1 MIFISG
7 NFFLTKLTESSLDRL
22 STMIIGTSII
32 SEKGQVTI
40 PKEIRDKL
48 GIVQGDRLVFDLKG
62 NEIIIKKTGTNKV
75 SKILKEQK
83 PWKISSVEF
92 QRKLRD
98 EWE

>member
-1 MIFISG
+1 MIV
-7 NFFLTKLTESSLDRL
+7 
-22 STMIIGTSII
+22 GTSII
-32 SEKGQVTI
+32 SEKGQITI

-62 NEIIIKKTGTNKV
+62 NEIIVKKTRTNKV
-75 SKILKEQK
+75 SKILKKQK
-83 PWKISSVEF
+83 PWKISSIEF

>member
-1 MIFISG
+1 MIV
-7 NFFLTKLTESSLDRL
+7 
-22 STMIIGTSII
+22 GTSII

-48 GIVQGDRLVFDLKG
+48 GIIQGDWLIFDLK
-62 NEIIIKKTGTNKV
+62 EDTIIIRKAGTNKI
-75 SKILKEQK
+75 SEMLNQQK
-83 PWKISSVEF
+83 AWNINSLDF

>member
-1 MIFISG
+1 MIV
-7 NFFLTKLTESSLDRL
+7 
-22 STMIIGTSII
+22 GTSII
-32 SEKGQVTI
+32 SEKGQITI

-75 SKILKEQK
+75 SKILKKQK

>member
-1 MIFISG
+1 MIV
-7 NFFLTKLTESSLDRL
+7 
-22 STMIIGTSII
+22 GTSII
-32 SEKGQVTI
+32 SEKGQITI

-75 SKILKEQK
+75 SKILKNQK

>member
-1 MIFISG
+1 
-7 NFFLTKLTESSLDRL
+7 
-22 STMIIGTSII
+22 MIIGTSII

-48 GIVQGDRLVFDLKG
+48 GIIQGDRLIFDLKG
-62 NEIIIKKTGTNKV
+62 NEIILKKTGTNKV

-83 PWKISSVEF
+83 SWKISSVEF

>member
-1 MIFISG
+1 MIV
-7 NFFLTKLTESSLDRL
+7 
-22 STMIIGTSII
+22 GTSTI

-48 GIVQGDRLVFDLKG
+48 GIIQGDRLIFDLKDDL
-62 NEIIIKKTGTNKV
+62 IIIKKSGTNRI
-75 SKILKEQK
+75 SDILNKQKAWKEDS
-83 PWKISSVEF
+83 IEF

>member
-1 MIFISG
+1 MIV
-7 NFFLTKLTESSLDRL
+7 
-22 STMIIGTSII
+22 GTSII

-62 NEIIIKKTGTNKV
+62 NEIIIKKTGTNNV
-75 SKILKEQK
+75 SKILKKQK

>member
-1 MIFISG
+1 MIV
-7 NFFLTKLTESSLDRL
+7 
-22 STMIIGTSII
+22 GTSII
-32 SEKGQVTI
+32 SEKGQITI

-83 PWKISSVEF
+83 SWKISSVEF

>member
-1 MIFISG
+1 MIV
-7 NFFLTKLTESSLDRL
+7 
-22 STMIIGTSII
+22 GTSII
-32 SEKGQVTI
+32 SEKGQITI

-62 NEIIIKKTGTNKV
+62 DEIIIKKTGTNLV
-75 SKILKEQK
+75 SKILKNQK
-83 PWKISSVEF
+83 PWEISSIEF

>member
-1 MIFISG
+1 MIVGI
-7 NFFLTKLTESSLDRL
+7 
-22 STMIIGTSII
+22 SII

-48 GIVQGDRLVFDLKG
+48 GIIQGDRLIFDLKDDL
-62 NEIIIKKTGTNKV
+62 IIIRKSGTNKI
-75 SKILKEQK
+75 SEILEKQK
-83 PWKISSVEF
+83 PWKINSVEF

>member
-1 MIFISG
+1 MIV
-7 NFFLTKLTESSLDRL
+7 
-22 STMIIGTSII
+22 GTSII
-32 SEKGQVTI
+32 SEKGQITI

>member
-1 MIFISG
+1 MVGI
-7 NFFLTKLTESSLDRL
+7 NRL
-22 STMIIGTSII
+22 STMIVGTSII

-75 SKILKEQK
+75 SQILKEQK

>member
-1 MIFISG
+1 MIV
-7 NFFLTKLTESSLDRL
+7 
-22 STMIIGTSII
+22 GTSII

-75 SKILKEQK
+75 SKILKNQK

>member
-1 MIFISG
+1 MIV
-7 NFFLTKLTESSLDRL
+7 
-22 STMIIGTSII
+22 GTSII

-48 GIVQGDRLVFDLKG
+48 GIIQGDRLIFDLKG

>member
-1 MIFISG
+1 MIF
-7 NFFLTKLTESSLDRL
+7 
-22 STMIIGTSII
+22 GTSII

-48 GIVQGDRLVFDLKG
+48 GIIQGDRLIFDLKG

>member
-1 MIFISG
+1 
-7 NFFLTKLTESSLDRL
+7 
-22 STMIIGTSII
+22 MIIGTSII

-75 SKILKEQK
+75 SKILKNQK